1 MYYGEDTVALPC
13 ATVVLPLY
21 YRCTTVVLLMFLPI
35 GPFGARTAP
44 LCLCQVHAYFRQHWL
59 GRYSNKLAL
68 VHEFPPGCGRRPA
81 RTQDHF
87 SAPSFPGFESQR

>member
-1 MYYGEDTVALPC
+1 MVGLPC

-35 GPFGARTAP
+35 GPLEANATP
-44 LCLCQVHAYFRQHWL
+44 LCLCQVHAHFRQHWL

-68 VHEFPPGCGRRPA
+68 VHEFPPGCGGPLA
-81 RTQDHF
+81 PTRTDPLPY
-87 SAPSFPGFESQR
+87 AP